1 MEEVKDTFV
10 IKEELER
17 LREKLNKDVV
27 KNIEC
32 KNNEDYEK
40 LLATSREL
48 DNIIINYIKS
58 FNI

>member
-1 MEEVKDTFV
+1 MDKSKDTSA

-27 KNIEC
+27 KNIEY
-32 KNNEDYEK
+32 KNIEDYES

-48 DNIIINYIKS
+48 DNIIIDYIKS
-58 FNI
+58 FNK

>member
-1 MEEVKDTFV
+1 MDKSKDTSA

-27 KNIEC
+27 KNIEY
-32 KNNEDYEK
+32 KNNEDYES

-48 DNIIINYIKS
+48 DNIIIDYIKS
-58 FNI
+58 FNK